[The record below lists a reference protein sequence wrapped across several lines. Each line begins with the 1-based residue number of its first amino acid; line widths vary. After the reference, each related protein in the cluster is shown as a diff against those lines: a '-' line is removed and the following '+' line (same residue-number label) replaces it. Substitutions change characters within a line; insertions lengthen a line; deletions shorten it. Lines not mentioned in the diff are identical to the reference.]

1 MACMLRVS
9 GTLFLDTGSLTNA
22 LAQVEDACTTHF
34 TAAVYFNFFNV
45 GAVQREYA
53 FNTNTVRNLANSKG
67 FCNTGIAALEYVTL
81 EELDTLLVAF
91 LDFVVHGYAV
101 SGFEIGKILL
111 EVFGADGFYYRIHRC
126 ANRAANVAKA
136 DE

>member
-1 MACMLRVS
+1 MALFMRVS
-9 GTLFLDTGSLTNA
+9 GTFFLDTGSFTNA
-22 LAQVEDACTTHF
+22 FAQVKDACTTHF
-34 TAAVYFNFFNV
+34 TTTVYFDFLNV
-45 GAVQREYA
+45 GAVQRENA
-53 FNTNTVRNLANSKG
+53 LNTHTVRNFAYGKG
-67 FCNTGIAALEYVTL
+67 FCYTGIAALEYIAL

-111 EVFGADGFYYRIHRC
+111 KVFGADGFYYRIHRC

>member
-1 MACMLRVS
+1 MRVS
-9 GTLFLDTGSLTNA
+9 GTLFLDTGSFTNA
-22 LAQVEDACTTHF
+22 LAQIEDACAAYF
-34 TAAVYFNFFNV
+34 TAAVHFNLFDI
-45 GAVQREYA
+45 GAVKRENA
-53 FNTNTVRNLANSKG
+53 FHANTIGNFTHGKG
-67 FCNTGIAALEYVTL
+67 FSHSGVAALEYITL

-91 LDFVVHGYAV
+91 LDLVVHGYAV

-111 EVFGADGFYYRIHRC
+111 KVFGADGFYYRIHRC